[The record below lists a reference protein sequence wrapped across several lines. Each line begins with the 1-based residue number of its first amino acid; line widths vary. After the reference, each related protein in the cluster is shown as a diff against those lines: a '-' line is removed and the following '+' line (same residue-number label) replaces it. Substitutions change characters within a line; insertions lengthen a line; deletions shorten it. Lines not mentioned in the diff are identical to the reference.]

1 MVASWIWNSARACVG
16 SATAAAAASVALQ
29 RMRVCCKNSP
39 PVCVSQPH
47 IGHAILGEAR
57 ATIGYCC
64 PSTKL
69 ENLQLGVFSEVRQ
82 KICQGPDLSV
92 LTSVTN
98 NHPSCTA
105 PKVAKADV
113 RGRP

>member
-16 SATAAAAASVALQ
+16 SAMAAAAASVALQ

-57 ATIGYCC
+57 ATDRLLLSLYKVG
-64 PSTKL
+64 THATGRL
-69 ENLQLGVFSEVRQ
+69 FRGAE
-82 KICQGPDLSV
+82 KICQVPELSV

-98 NHPSCTA
+98 NHPSCAA
-105 PKVAKADV
+105 PKVAKAGV
-113 RGRP
+113 RGP